1 MTVKEFLLHR
11 TKVGDVCVI
20 ADCGYDLVCAVIDH
34 EDLFVGGI
42 PKMYLDKTV
51 LNTKNERREWAV
63 NEVTVIYTED

>member
-1 MTVKEFLLHR
+1 MTVKEFLLHC

-20 ADCGYDLVCAVIDH
+20 SDCGSDLAYAVIDH

-42 PKMYLDKTV
+42 SKMYLDKTV
-51 LNTKNERREWAV
+51 LNTKNERREWAI